1 MTGRPHRMMQ
11 RRHSTERPMSA
22 DPLSDVLRTVRL
34 TGATFFEVAATAP
47 WAAEQ
52 PPREVVL
59 PKVLPGGQHLVS
71 YHVVTEGSCFAAR
84 IGEPPIPVEA
94 GEVVVFTRGDA
105 HVMSSA
111 PGLRAEPATAEEF
124 SAIAASPLPFFA
136 RHGTGQGLPTAKL
149 VCGFLACDAHP
160 FNPLID
166 NLPPVIKASN
176 AGQPES
182 NWIGQFIR
190 LAQSESANKRA

>member
-1 MTGRPHRMMQ
+1 
-11 RRHSTERPMSA
+11 MSA

-71 YHVVTEGSCFAAR
+71 YHVVTEGSCYAAR

-111 PGLRAEPATAEEF
+111 PGLRAEPTSSQRSLPARCRSSPATAVGTACRRP
-124 SAIAASPLPFFA
+124 SWSAASSPAMP
-136 RHGTGQGLPTAKL
+136 
-149 VCGFLACDAHP
+149 
-160 FNPLID
+160 
-166 NLPPVIKASN
+166 
-176 AGQPES
+176 
-182 NWIGQFIR
+182 IR
-190 LAQSESANKRA
+190 SIR